1 MSKNSKIILHCDM
14 NNCYA
19 SIEAMLNPALR
30 GKSIAVC
37 GAVEDRHGIVL
48 AKSES
53 AKKLGV
59 KTGEPIWQAKL
70 KCPDL
75 QVVPPH
81 YDEYMKYS
89 KLAQEIYYEYTD
101 RIEPY
106 GIDECWL
113 DMSGSKILFGD
124 GEEIANTLRQRMK
137 SELGLTISVGVSFNK
152 IFAKLGSDMKK
163 PDAVTVITEDGFHE
177 KIWHLP
183 ASEMLFVGK
192 STTKKLQRF
201 GIKTIGDIAA
211 TNIEFLQQLLGK
223 NGETLWYYANGLDSA
238 PVKPYLE
245 AVPMKSISNGITC
258 VSDLLDNREVFQVI
272 LSLSQEVSR
281 RLHHH
286 NLRATGIQLAIKDSK
301 LVTRQFQFQLE
312 YPTQAANTL
321 AHLAMELFTKNYNWQ
336 ENVRALSVRTI
347 NLRSAKDAVQLDL
360 FSNFAQHQ
368 RQETVDKTIYD
379 LRQKFGKNA
388 ITRGT
393 LLQENKI
400 PKGKS
405 DVHVMPAHIY
415 T

>member
-1 MSKNSKIILHCDM
+1 MSKKSKIILHCDM

-19 SIEAMLNPALR
+19 SIEAILNPALR

-37 GAVEDRHGIVL
+37 GSVEDRHGIVL

-59 KTGEPIWQAKL
+59 KTGEAIWQAKL

-124 GEEIANTLRQRMK
+124 GEEIANTLRERMK

-163 PDAVTVITEDGFHE
+163 PDAVTVITEDAFRE

-201 GIKTIGDIAA
+201 GIKTIGDIAQ
-211 TNIEFLQQLLGK
+211 TDMRFLSQLLGK
-223 NGETLWYYANGLDSA
+223 NGETLWHYANGLDSA
-238 PVKPYLE
+238 PVKPYLT

-258 VSDLLDNREVFQVI
+258 VSDLLNNREVFQVI

-281 RLHHH
+281 RLHQH
-286 NLRATGIQLAIKDSK
+286 NLRAGGIQLAIKDSK

-312 YPTQAANTL
+312 YATQAANTL
-321 AHLAMELFTKNYNWQ
+321 AHLAMELFEANYNWQ

-347 NLRSAKDAVQLDL
+347 NLRSASEPVQLDL

-388 ITRGT
+388 ITRAT

-405 DVHVMPAHIY
+405 DVHIMPSHIY